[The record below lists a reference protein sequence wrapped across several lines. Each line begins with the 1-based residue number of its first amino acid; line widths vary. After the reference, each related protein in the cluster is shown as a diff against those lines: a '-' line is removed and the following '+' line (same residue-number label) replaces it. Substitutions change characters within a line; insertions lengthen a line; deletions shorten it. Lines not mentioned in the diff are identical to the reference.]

1 MDFLQELN
9 EEQRAAVTTVE
20 GPVMIIAGPGSG
32 KTRVLTF
39 RIAHLISIGVD
50 AFKILALTFTNKAST
65 EMRERI
71 HKMSG
76 GEARNLYMGTFHS
89 VFARILRIEA
99 EKLGYPSHF
108 TIYDTDDAKNLLK
121 SIIKE
126 EGLND
131 KIYKPA
137 QIFYRISSA
146 KNSLIG
152 PLEYKN
158 NADLVADDRSAM
170 RPHTAYLYEQYQKR
184 LFMAGAMD
192 FDDLLFKFYELLNTF
207 PEVLYKWQNRFTHI
221 MIDEFQDTNYAQ
233 YEIIKKLGAIH
244 ENICVVGDDAQSI
257 YAFRGATIQNIMN
270 FEKDYPD
277 LRVYKLEQNYRS
289 SPYIVNAANEIIGN
303 NKYQLKK
310 TIWTDRIDG
319 FKIKVAKNN
328 AENDEAKMVADSIFE
343 LKMRQHLQNS
353 DFAILYRT
361 NAQSRSFE
369 EALRRMNIPYK
380 IYGGISFYQRKEV
393 KDFLCYLRLIV
404 NPSDEEALKRIINYP
419 ARGIGQT
426 TIDRMVVAAN
436 QHNISMWQV
445 AENPDYIQDLQGRT
459 RQSLLNFAMMIK
471 SFATQLAKKSAYE
484 LAALVGKQ
492 TGLVEELY
500 KDKTAEGV
508 SRYEN
513 IQELLNGIKLYTENI
528 TEQEV
533 SEDEVLPESDLA
545 AYLQQIS
552 LLTDMDNDKDNVN
565 TVKLMTVHA
574 SKGLEFPAVFVVGLE
589 EGLFPSAMSLDS
601 REGLEEERRLFYVAI
616 TRAMHYLTLTY
627 ATMRYRFGNIEYN
640 HESRFL
646 EEIDSKNVYFM
657 GLKTQPPKVS
667 HGLTQDDLAIA
678 KAITPPPSPQ
688 KLKGMQ
694 SAQIQKAR
702 ISDDMKAL
710 KSGDRVSHDKYE
722 KGTVIHTEG
731 NGDNVIAS
739 INFEKHGLK
748 KIMLKF
754 SKLIVLDE

>member
-436 QHNISMWQV
+436 QHNISLWQV

>member
-710 KSGDRVSHDKYE
+710 KSGDRVRHDKYE

>member
-244 ENICVVGDDAQSI
+244 ENICVVGDDAPSI

>member
-9 EEQRAAVTTVE
+9 DEQKAAVTTIN

-39 RIAHLISIGVD
+39 RIAHLINTGVD
-50 AFKILALTFTNKAST
+50 AFRILALTFTNKAST

-89 VFARILRIEA
+89 VFARILRMEA
-99 EKLGYPSHF
+99 EKLGFPSSF

-137 QIFYRISSA
+137 NIFYRISSA

-152 PLEYKN
+152 PSEYKN
-158 NADLVADDRSAM
+158 NIDLIADDRAAM

-192 FDDLLFKFYELLNTF
+192 FDDLLFKFYELLSNF
-207 PEVLYKWQNRFTHI
+207 PEILYKWQNRFTHI

-233 YEIIKKLGAIH
+233 YEIIKKLGAVH

-277 LRVYKLEQNYRS
+277 LQVFKLEQNYRS
-289 SPYIVNAANEIIGN
+289 SPFIVNAANEIISN
-303 NKYQLKK
+303 NKFQLKK
-310 TIWTDRIDG
+310 TIWTERSDG
-319 FKIKVAKNN
+319 FKIKVVKNN

-343 LKMRQHLQNS
+343 LKMRQHLQNN

-393 KDFLCYLRLIV
+393 KDFLCYLRIVV
-404 NPSDEEALKRIINYP
+404 NPADEEALKRIINYP
-419 ARGIGQT
+419 TRGIGQT
-426 TIDRMVVAAN
+426 TMDRMIVAAN
-436 QHNISMWQV
+436 EHNISLWQV
-445 AENPDYIQDLQGRT
+445 LENPEYINDIQGRT
-459 RQSLLNFAMMIK
+459 RHALSNFAMMIK
-471 SFATQLAKKSAYE
+471 SFATLLAKKSAYE
-484 LAALVGKQ
+484 LAEIIGKQ

-513 IQELLNGIKLYTENI
+513 IQELLNGIKLYTES
-528 TEQEV
+528 EQQQEV
-533 SEDEVLPESDLA
+533 SEDEVLPDNDLA

-552 LLTDMDNDKDNVN
+552 LLTDMDNDKNNLD

-589 EGLFPSAMSLDS
+589 EGLFPSGMADT

-627 ATMRYRFGNIEYN
+627 ATMRYRFGNIEFN
-640 HESRFL
+640 PESRFL
-646 EEIDSKNVYFM
+646 EEIDPKNIYFM
-657 GLKTQPPKVS
+657 GIKTVVPKSS
-667 HGLTQDDLAIA
+667 HGLTQEDLATA
-678 KAITPPPSPQ
+678 KTPPRLSNPQ
-688 KLKGMQ
+688 RLAGMK
-694 SAQIQKAR
+694 SAQVQKAR
-702 ISDDMKAL
+702 ISEDLKSI
-710 KSGDRVSHDKYE
+710 KSGDRVSHDKYAT
-722 KGTVIHTEG
+722 GVVISTEG
-731 NGDNVIAS
+731 SGDNIIAG
-739 INFEKHGLK
+739 INFEKFGLK

-754 SKLIVLDE
+754 SKLTLLHD

>member
-1 MDFLQELN
+1 
-9 EEQRAAVTTVE
+9 
-20 GPVMIIAGPGSG
+20 
-32 KTRVLTF
+32 
-39 RIAHLISIGVD
+39 
-50 AFKILALTFTNKAST
+50 
-65 EMRERI
+65 MRERI